1 MLVITLVIS
10 SISHAIISYQV
21 KLQEASMDLEQL
33 QKRLQWIEDDRRK
46 ERDALAM
53 LENRLTV
60 LEGSQAA
67 PQQQL
72 KDLAGEVT
80 RISTVV
86 SRMDQYDAA
95 LLQARQEAKRAG
107 DDLSKEMKIRGDEAE
122 KVRRVEIRSLENSL
136 AELRKELELL
146 PKLDKGLQSRGEDI
160 SLLRRLVDEV
170 RAKID
175 EVRTEEQ
182 EYTRTF
188 RLLEDGRRQDAKRIV
203 DLQGEVTALR
213 KRLDDQRGQTELLN
227 TVQRKVEARLT
238 ELATVEAER
247 RESMSTFLDKQ
258 ALTQVE
264 RDRTWKEW
272 QIRFETIEK
281 QARDIEGQLLALDA
295 TNREVKR
302 SQGSVDELAGRV
314 ERRINEI
321 TEIQRLSEDRFR
333 QEWVT
338 FKADDQKRWTNFT
351 LTQEELRG
359 EISRQFD
366 KLAERSTQMEDELQE
381 IKDLLQQTN
390 EQAEKRLQALL
401 AMAHEWV
408 TTYERTVGRSR

>member
-1 MLVITLVIS
+1 
-10 SISHAIISYQV
+10 
-21 KLQEASMDLEQL
+21 MDLEQL

-86 SRMDQYDAA
+86 TRMDQYDAA

>member
-1 MLVITLVIS
+1 M
-10 SISHAIISYQV
+10 
-21 KLQEASMDLEQL
+21 ELEQL

-46 ERDALAM
+46 EKDALAM
-53 LENRLTV
+53 LENRLIA

-67 PQQQL
+67 PQQQV
-72 KDLAGEVT
+72 KELAGEVT
-80 RISTVV
+80 RLSAVV
-86 SRMDQYDAA
+86 TRMDQFDASI
-95 LLQARQEAKRAG
+95 LQSRQEAKRAVDEVG
-107 DDLSKEMKIRGDEAE
+107 KEAKIRSEETE
-122 KVRRVEIRSLENSL
+122 KMRRVEIRSLETSL
-136 AELRKELELL
+136 AELRKSLEVV
-146 PKLDKGLQSRGEDI
+146 PKFEKGLLVRGEDTAQVRRMVEE
-160 SLLRRLVDEV
+160 LRV
-170 RAKID
+170 RID
-175 EVRTEEQ
+175 AVRTEEQ

-227 TVQRKVEARLT
+227 NGQRKVDARLT

-247 RESMSTFLDKQ
+247 REAMSSFLDKQ

-264 RDRTWKEW
+264 RERTWKEW
-272 QIRFETIEK
+272 QTRFEIIEK
-281 QARDIEGQLLALDA
+281 QARDIESQLLALDA

-302 SQGSVDELAGRV
+302 SQTAVDELTQKV

-359 EISRQFD
+359 EISRHFD
-366 KLAERSTQMEDELQE
+366 KLSERSTQMEDELQE
-381 IKDLLQQTN
+381 LKDLIQQAN

-408 TTYERTVGRSR
+408 TTYERTVGRGR